1 MCSGNNMTVYLAKYM
16 PVDEDE
22 PVYASRIGATRRDAI
37 EGIKEAAEE
46 FVPTV
51 SRLEWPD
58 DADDVTFGNWIFI
71 VREKEL
77 ITEHNK

>member
-1 MCSGNNMTVYLAKYM
+1 MKVYLAKYM

-37 EGIKEAAEE
+37 NGIKEAADGT
-46 FVPTV
+46 VTGV

-58 DADDVTFGNWIFI
+58 DKRDVTFGDWIFI

-77 ITEHNK
+77 ITEHGL